1 MVLGF
6 ILGLFISV
14 GAVLARA
21 MLRRGVEAPEQL
33 EEHGISVYATIP
45 MSEWL
50 DKRTRLRKKNL
61 FSNQQR
67 HRTKNIPFLAVD
79 NPADS
84 AVEAVR
90 ALRTSLHFAMM
101 ETENN
106 ILMITGATPDGGKTF
121 VSSTLAAVIAQSD
134 QKCYLLMPTYAVVIR
149 ITCLP

>member
-67 HRTKNIPFLAVD
+67 HRTKNILPAVD

-106 ILMITGATPDGGKTF
+106 ILMITGATPDSGKTF

>member
-33 EEHGISVYATIP
+33 EEHGINVYATIP

-50 DKRTRLRKKNL
+50 DKRTRLRKKIYFL
-61 FSNQQR
+61 ISSAIVL
-67 HRTKNIPFLAVD
+67 KYPFTAVD

-106 ILMITGATPDGGKTF
+106 ILMITGATPDSGKTF

>member
-67 HRTKNIPFLAVD
+67 HRTKISLPRRWITRRILLWK
-79 NPADS
+79 PY
-84 AVEAVR
+84 VR
-90 ALRTSLHFAMM
+90 YEPVCISL
-101 ETENN
+101 
-106 ILMITGATPDGGKTF
+106 
-121 VSSTLAAVIAQSD
+121 
-134 QKCYLLMPTYAVVIR
+134 
-149 ITCLP
+149 

>member
-1 MVLGF
+1 MNVVLGF

-67 HRTKNIPFLAVD
+67 HRTKNIPFRRWITRRILLWK
-79 NPADS
+79 PY
-84 AVEAVR
+84 VR
-90 ALRTSLHFAMM
+90 YEPVCISL
-101 ETENN
+101 
-106 ILMITGATPDGGKTF
+106 
-121 VSSTLAAVIAQSD
+121 
-134 QKCYLLMPTYAVVIR
+134 
-149 ITCLP
+149 

>member
-1 MVLGF
+1 MNVVLGF

-67 HRTKNIPFLAVD
+67 HRTKNIPSWRWITRRILLWK
-79 NPADS
+79 PY
-84 AVEAVR
+84 VR
-90 ALRTSLHFAMM
+90 YEPVCISL
-101 ETENN
+101 
-106 ILMITGATPDGGKTF
+106 
-121 VSSTLAAVIAQSD
+121 
-134 QKCYLLMPTYAVVIR
+134 
-149 ITCLP
+149 

>member
-21 MLRRGVEAPEQL
+21 MLRRGVEAEQL

-67 HRTKNIPFLAVD
+67 H
-79 NPADS
+79 
-84 AVEAVR
+84 
-90 ALRTSLHFAMM
+90 H
-101 ETENN
+101 
-106 ILMITGATPDGGKTF
+106 
-121 VSSTLAAVIAQSD
+121 
-134 QKCYLLMPTYAVVIR
+134 C
-149 ITCLP
+149 

>member
-1 MVLGF
+1 M
-6 ILGLFISV
+6 
-14 GAVLARA
+14 LARA

-33 EEHGISVYATIP
+33 EEHGINVYATIP

-61 FSNQQR
+61 FSNQKR

-106 ILMITGATPDGGKTF
+106 ILMITGATPDSVKRLS
-121 VSSTLAAVIAQSD
+121 VQLWQ
-134 QKCYLLMPTYAVVIR
+134 R
-149 ITCLP
+149 